1 MKAFEI
7 SNYLLEK
14 GADPNIEN
22 SHNNTAL
29 HYAFS
34 YKNFK
39 VADLLTK
46 NGAKENIVNK
56 LGLTPWEC
64 INHNCED
71 ENEEE

>member
-1 MKAFEI
+1 MNAFEI
-7 SNYLLEK
+7 SNYLLAK

-39 VADLLTK
+39 
-46 NGAKENIVNK
+46 

-64 INHNCED
+64 INHNCD
-71 ENEEE
+71 